1 MSPLSRLLL
10 SRLSEGFATSQN
22 LVRDFEITDFTE
34 ITVISCDFT
43 FFFWEGWDR
52 DTRDIARLAT
62 WLN

>member
-1 MSPLSRLLL
+1 MSRLLL
-10 SRLSEGFATSQN
+10 SRLSEGSATSQN

-34 ITVISCDFT
+34 ITVISVISCDFT